1 LALVEL
7 SIVEQR
13 YRAVLAVEAGAT
25 VSEVARQVGVSRQ
38 TLHAWL
44 ARYRQAGLG
53 GLVDRSKRPDTCPH
67 QVSAELEAAICELRR
82 EHPRWGPRRLQHE
95 LGRCGRW
102 PSVPARM
109 TVYRVL
115 VRHGLIVP
123 RSRRRRRQDY
133 RRWERAAP
141 MALWQ
146 LDIIDGPWLADG
158 TQAKVITGV
167 DDHSRYCV
175 IAQVAARATGRAVC
189 LAFAGAL
196 GRFGVP
202 QEVLT
207 DNGKQFTARFGRG
220 GEVLFDRICRDNA
233 IAHRLTRPASPTT
246 TGKVE
251 RFHQTLRRELLD
263 DADPFTDLAAA
274 QAAVDA
280 WVSEYNTTRPHQAL
294 DMASPADRFA
304 PASRADRELLP
315 LRLPA
320 TLDLAPPPAAS
331 PPAEPATPPPR
342 PPPAMAEGAVEF
354 DRVVPASGNLRVA
367 GKQVWLGPDRAGL
380 TVTFWADHDTIH
392 LLVAGVRIK
401 SLRSHLSGRDLAIL
415 RAHGGRP
422 AGPPPLPPADA
433 TSVAVEVDRTVSRSG
448 LVSLASRRVLAAEIL
463 AGRRVTLR
471 LDGPTMQVLDPDS
484 RELLRTRPNPL
495 TTAQAIRL
503 HGARPAGPP
512 PQPTRAPIRVQRRVA
527 SNGVIMVAGQTIALG
542 RTHGGQVVTVQAT
555 DTTLTI
561 DLSDDTR
568 TIRRTTTQPVRSI
581 KAHRP
586 RKAGSVS

>member
-7 SIVEQR
+7 SVVEQR

-38 TLHAWL
+38 TVHAWVR
-44 ARYRQAGLG
+44 RYAQAGLG
-53 GLVDRSKRPDTCPH
+53 GLVDRSRRPDSCPH
-67 QVSAELEAAICELRR
+67 QLSAELEALICELRR

-95 LGRCGRW
+95 LARSGRW
-102 PSVPARM
+102 LSVPGRM

-115 VRHGLIVP
+115 VRHGLISPVP
-123 RSRRRRRQDY
+123 RGRRRQDY
-133 RRWERAAP
+133 QRWERAAP

-146 LDIIDGPWLADG
+146 LDIVGGVWLTDK
-158 TQAKVITGV
+158 TEAKVITGV

-175 IAQVAARATGRAVC
+175 LAQVVARATGRAVC

-196 GRFGVP
+196 RRFGVP
-202 QEVLT
+202 EEVLT

-233 IAHRLTRPASPTT
+233 IIHRLTQPASPTT
-246 TGKVE
+246 TGKIE

-263 DADPFTDLAAA
+263 DATPFADLPAA
-274 QAAVDA
+274 QAALDA
-280 WVSEYNTTRPHQAL
+280 WVADYNTSRPHQAL
-294 DMASPADRFA
+294 GMACPAKRFA
-304 PASRADRELLP
+304 PASQADRELLP

-320 TLDLAPPPAAS
+320 TLQLTPPPPAA
-331 PPAEPATPPPR
+331 EPTPPM
-342 PPPAMAEGAVEF
+342 PAMSVPARSDGAVEF
-354 DRVVPASGNLRVA
+354 DRVVPASGNLKVA
-367 GKQVWLGPDRAGL
+367 GKQFWLGPARAGC

-392 LLVAGVRIK
+392 LLIAGARVK
-401 SLRSHLSGRDLAIL
+401 SLRSHLSARDLELLAA
-415 RAHGGRP
+415 RGGRP
-422 AGPPPLPPADA
+422 AGQPPLPPADPGSSA
-433 TSVAVEVDRTVSRSG
+433 IELDRTVNRSG
-448 LVSLASRRVLAAEIL
+448 LVSLAGRHLLAAEIL
-463 AGRRVTLR
+463 AGRRVTIR
-471 LDGPTMQVLDPDS
+471 LDATTMQVLDPQT

-495 TTAQAIRL
+495 STGQVRRL
-503 HGARPAGPP
+503 QGARPAGPP
-512 PQPTRAPIRVQRRVA
+512 PQPTPAPIQVQRRVA
-527 SNGVIMVAGQTIALG
+527 SNGIIMVAGQTIALG
-542 RTHGGQVVTVQAT
+542 RTHAGQVVTVQAS

-561 DLSDDTR
+561 DLGDDTT